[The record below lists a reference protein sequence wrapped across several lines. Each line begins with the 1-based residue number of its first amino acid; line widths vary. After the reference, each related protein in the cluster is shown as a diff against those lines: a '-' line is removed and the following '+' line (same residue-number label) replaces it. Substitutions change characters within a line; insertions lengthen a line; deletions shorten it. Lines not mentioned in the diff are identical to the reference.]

1 MKRSEQIFHAEPPEN
16 SDPDLLLEDLCNE
29 AARYLDAGQIA
40 EIRRA
45 HQFSARAHEGQRRLS
60 GEPYISHPLAV
71 ARILAGM
78 RMNTECIVA
87 AILHDVMEDTSTAR
101 EQIAEQFGED
111 VAHLVDGV
119 SKLTQIAFES
129 RREAQAE
136 NFRKMLLAMVQD
148 IRVIIIKLADRLH
161 NMRTIAACSPEKQR
175 RIAHETLEIYVPIAN
190 RLGMN
195 AVRTELQELGFS
207 VYYPLRYH
215 VLAESVRKARG
226 NRREIVSKIESS
238 LEERLSHDGLPC
250 RVQGREKSLYSIYQK
265 MRLKRLTFAEVFDV
279 YAFRIIVDSVDSCY
293 RTLGAV
299 HNLYKPVPGKFK
311 DYIAIPKVNG
321 YQSLHTVLFGPFGVH
336 IEVQIRT
343 EDMEKV
349 AEAGVAAHW
358 HYKLGDGAPTT
369 GSTEK
374 RVREWMS
381 SLLEMQKNAGNSL
394 EFLENVKIDLFP
406 DEVYVFTPR
415 GKIMELPRGATPVDF
430 AYAVHTDIG
439 NTCVAAKIDRRLA
452 PLSSAL
458 QSGQTVEVI
467 TSTGASPNPGWL
479 SWVVTGKARSNIRS
493 YLKNLKSDESVALGK
508 RLFER
513 ALHSVSGKTPDEF
526 SARDLE
532 QLLTEFKFKSIEQ
545 LYEDIGLGNR
555 LAPLVVRRLLELLS
569 SGPNPSSKWRGRR
582 AIKHVFTR
590 YMPAWLGGSKNES
603 TPLAINGTEGMVVT
617 FAKCCYPIP
626 GDTIQGFMSS
636 GRGIVVHAES
646 CKNVKEFRNHPER
659 WVDVQWKPDIE
670 GEFPVEIRVEVRNR
684 RGVLATVAAA
694 LAEMDVNINN
704 VSIDEHDG
712 KFSSIFF
719 VITVRNRVHLARVMK
734 RIRTIEHVLKINRKK
749 P

>member
-1 MKRSEQIFHAEPPEN
+1 MKRSEQIFHVEQPES
-16 SDPDLLLEDLCNE
+16 SDPDFLLDDLCTE
-29 AARYLDAGQIA
+29 LQSYLDAGQIA
-40 EIRRA
+40 EVRRA
-45 HQFSARAHEGQRRLS
+45 HQFGAHAHEGQQRLS

-87 AILHDVMEDTSTAR
+87 AILHDVIEDTPTAR

-161 NMRTIAACSPEKQR
+161 NMRTIAACAPETRR
-175 RIAHETLEIYVPIAN
+175 RIAHETLEIYAPIAN

-195 AVRTELQELGFS
+195 LIRTELQDLGFA
-207 VYYPLRYH
+207 VYHPMRYR

-226 NRREIVSKIESS
+226 NRREIVSKITSA
-238 LEERLSHDGLPC
+238 LEERLRHDGLPC
-250 RVQGREKSLYSIYQK
+250 RIVGREKNLYSIYLK
-265 MRLKRLTFAEVFDV
+265 MRSKRLTFAEVFDV
-279 YAFRIIVDSVDSCY
+279 YAFRIIVDNVDSCY

-311 DYIAIPKVNG
+311 DYIAIPKANG

-336 IEVQIRT
+336 IEVQIRS

-358 HYKLGDGAPTT
+358 LYKLGDGVAASSGTQ
-369 GSTEK
+369 K

-381 SLLEMQKNAGNSL
+381 GLLEMQKNAGNSL

-430 AYAVHTDIG
+430 AYAVHTDVG

-467 TSTGASPNPGWL
+467 TSPGARPNPAWL
-479 SWVVTGKARSNIRS
+479 NWVVTGKARANIRN
-493 YLKNLKSDESVALGK
+493 YLKNLRRDESMELGQ
-508 RLFER
+508 RLFDR
-513 ALHSVSGKTPDEF
+513 ALRNACAKSLVDF
-526 SARDLE
+526 AQRDVD
-532 QLLTEFKFKSIEQ
+532 LLLAEFKCQRIEQ

-555 LAPLVVRRLLELLS
+555 LAPLVARRLLEL
-569 SGPNPSSKWRGRR
+569 GAPDKNQRRGHRT
-582 AIKHVFTR
+582 IKHVFSR
-590 YMPAWLGGSKNES
+590 YMPAWLGGAKRSS
-603 TPLAINGTEGMVVT
+603 APLSIKGTEGMVVT

-626 GDTIQGFMSS
+626 GDPIQGFVSS

-646 CKNVKEFRNHPER
+646 CKNVKEFRNQPEK
-659 WVDVQWKPDIE
+659 WIDVQWERDIE
-670 GEFPVEIRVEVRNR
+670 GEFPVEIRVDALNR
-684 RGVLATVAAA
+684 RGVLATIAATIA
-694 LAEMDVNINN
+694 DMDVNINN
-704 VSIDEHDG
+704 VSIEEHDG
-712 KFSSIFF
+712 KYSSIFF
-719 VITVRNRVHLARVMK
+719 VIAVHNRVHLARIMRRV
-734 RIRTIEHVLKINRKK
+734 RAIENVVKINRKK
-749 P
+749 A

>member
-1 MKRSEQIFHAEPPEN
+1 MKRSELTPYAELPES
-16 SDPDLLLEDLCNE
+16 SDPDYLLGELCAE
-29 AARYLDAGQIA
+29 LQAYLDPRQIA
-40 EIRRA
+40 EVRRA
-45 HQFSARAHEGQRRLS
+45 HQFSARAHEGQLRLS

-78 RMNTECIVA
+78 RMNTESIVA
-87 AILHDVMEDTSTAR
+87 ALLHDVIEDTPTAR

-119 SKLTQIAFES
+119 SKLTQIAFET

-161 NMRTIAACSPEKQR
+161 NMRTIGACSREARR
-175 RIAHETLEIYVPIAN
+175 RIAHETLEIYAPIAN

-195 AVRTELQELGFS
+195 QVRTELQELGFA
-207 VYYPLRYH
+207 VYYPSRYR
-215 VLAESVRKARG
+215 VLAESLRKARG
-226 NRREIVSKIESS
+226 NRREIVSKITYG
-238 LEERLSHDGLPC
+238 LEERLEQEGLPC
-250 RVQGREKSLYSIYQK
+250 RIVGREKHLYSIYQK
-265 MRLKRLTFAEVFDV
+265 MRSKRLSFAEVFDV
-279 YAFRIIVDSVDSCY
+279 YAFRIIVDNVDSCY
-293 RTLGAV
+293 RVLGSV

-311 DYIAIPKVNG
+311 DYIAIPKANG

-336 IEVQIRT
+336 IEVQIRS

-358 HYKLGDGAPTT
+358 LYKLGDSDAANSGTQ
-369 GSTEK
+369 K

-381 SLLEMQKNAGNSL
+381 GLLEMQKNAGNSL

-430 AYAVHTDIG
+430 AYAVHTDVG
-439 NTCVAAKIDRRLA
+439 NTCVAAKIERRLA
-452 PLSSAL
+452 PLSSTL
-458 QSGQTVEVI
+458 QSGQTVEII
-467 TSTGASPNPGWL
+467 TSPGARPNPAWL
-479 SWVVTGKARSNIRS
+479 NWVVTGKARGNIRNF
-493 YLKNLKSDESVALGK
+493 LKNLKCDESVDLGQ

-513 ALHSVSGKTPDEF
+513 ALRNASAKSLDDF
-526 SARDLE
+526 SRRDIE
-532 QLLTEFKFKSIEQ
+532 RLLTEFKCQTIEQ

-555 LAPLVVRRLLELLS
+555 LAPLVVRRLLEFAAVDK
-569 SGPNPSSKWRGRR
+569 GQRRGHS

-590 YMPAWLGGSKNES
+590 YMPAWLGGSKGNAA
-603 TPLAINGTEGMVVT
+603 PLAIKGTEGMVVT

-626 GDTIQGFMSS
+626 GDPIQGFVSS

-646 CKNVKEFRNHPER
+646 CKNVKEFRNQPEK
-659 WVDVQWKPDIE
+659 WIDVQWEPEIE
-670 GEFPVEIRVEVRNR
+670 GEFPVEIRVDVLNR
-684 RGVLATVAAA
+684 RGVLATIAAA
-694 LAEMDVNINN
+694 IANMDANISN
-704 VSIDEHDG
+704 VSIEEHDG
-712 KFSSIFF
+712 KYSSIFF
-719 VITVRNRVHLARVMK
+719 IISVHHRVHLARVMR
-734 RIRTIEHVLKINRKK
+734 RIRTIEHVVKINRKK
-749 P
+749 A